1 MTGRSVYIVAYDV
14 GNPARLRRVY
24 KKMRGYGDALQYS
37 VFRCHLSA
45 KERELLI
52 TGLCEII
59 VESEDRVMIVDLGP
73 VGGAKDGR
81 VRFLGRPIDRLD
93 DGPVV
98 F

>member
-1 MTGRSVYIVAYDV
+1 MSGRNVYLVAYDV
-14 GNPARLRRVY
+14 ADPARLRQVH
-24 KKMRGYGDALQYS
+24 KKMRGHGDPVQFS
-37 VFRCHLSA
+37 VFRCQLSP

-59 VESEDRVMIVDLGP
+59 VDDEDRVMIVDLGP
-73 VGGAKDGR
+73 VKGARDGT
-81 VRFLGRPIDRLD
+81 VRFLGRPLDQWD